1 MSCVF
6 QSSGLTS

>member
-6 QSSGLTS
+6 